1 MKKENCRHEDFGVR
15 TPGDHATG
23 CRVRR
28 TGLAFLRI
36 ARFLVFVAGVL
47 WIATGDGFASDWQT
61 LEGCEL
67 VPNKANDGDSF
78 HVLHE
83 GKEYIFRLYLA
94 DTPETTLRYKD
105 QVEEQM
111 EAFGLDQA
119 GVLKAGKEASE
130 FTTKLLSKPFQVV
143 TCFEDAR
150 GDSDMKRHYAVVRPA
165 GQKKDLAELLV
176 EAGWARAYGKKTDAP
191 KAPSFSEMQKLE
203 ERAKKAQAGVYGG
216 GASAGAAGVVMGGMT
231 ADEAFEKARALFLE
245 KNYAESLAIYEQFL
259 NDFGSND
266 AAQTAVRNSRY
277 PVAMCHI
284 LLGRFAE
291 AIGSIQTALELDPP
305 LAEQQVQE
313 LTFWHGVANMQLKDY
328 GSARDAL
335 EGFVA
340 MFPEGSEK
348 APLFVRKNPAVVRL
362 GEARTLIGTAM
373 LLDGNYREAA
383 DHFAAMKG
391 TMSPEARGRA
401 VIFQLYGLLESGA
414 DEEAMQVV
422 LEEYPHM
429 DDMAQ
434 LISFQ
439 TLTLQLGNRFLDKG
453 EFRKAIQCLQ
463 RVWPFDRL
471 VRRQE
476 ERLKALESRQKAAEE
491 NASIDPYARLL
502 FTRLVNEVRRE
513 LENFRKVESFDAS
526 LRFRLA
532 TGYLRLKRYHEA
544 ALVME
549 GMIRELPAD
558 ALTEQ
563 AALNVVRCWT
573 ALEDWP
579 EAAVAAKRFVES
591 FPQSKHIPE
600 ALFLEAEAM
609 QSSLRYDD
617 AVTAFGRIAEEY
629 PASEFAVQA
638 RFMRAF
644 CLLLAERN
652 MEAAEAFRGFLAKH
666 PTHGFADG
674 AAYWLGMAYSYDKQY
689 EECRKL
695 MDDYLESHLD
705 GRYRGAA
712 VFRKAYCAQQM
723 ERFGLAID
731 ELDSYLEQFP
741 GEPENSEAK
750 VLLGNAMMNEGA
762 LEEAFRVF
770 ASISPDDSKPYE
782 EGVFRSA
789 EGLKLMEEPER
800 YRELM
805 ENFLAERP
813 KSPRLGE
820 AVRNMGWYYRQT
832 GEIEKAREMHWRI
845 LDGSGNDTDIKSIG
859 EILQSLVRLYRG
871 PREPEAYLEMLRERS
886 DKALKEDR
894 RTLAMRLIHGRAK
907 LVERADPELSR
918 GLLAQASEYA
928 EPVHHSPAL
937 LVDFGN
943 ALIES
948 GRIREGEEMLRDA
961 LRWNPRALEKDRI
974 LAALGQLEL
983 ERGNDAAAMAW
994 FQRFEKETLGTPV
1007 FGDAM
1012 LAKARLH
1019 EKNGQPDAMRRVL
1032 EAVLANERVKGEQK
1046 AEALYL
1052 IGESHMAE
1060 RNPRLAIPYFQRIY
1074 VMHQRWRPWV
1084 AKAYRRS
1091 GEAFELLQ
1099 DELSARRTYQELATN
1114 PNLEEFPETADAKV
1128 RLEAL
1133 GGAVPEQETPRQGE
1147 SVNEEGR
1154 G

>member
-1 MKKENCRHEDFGVR
+1 MQA
-15 TPGDHATG
+15 PGNHATG
-23 CRVRR
+23 CRPRR
-28 TGLAFLRI
+28 TGLAFLSI
-36 ARFLVFVAGVL
+36 ARFLVLLAGFL
-47 WIATGDGFASDWQT
+47 WIVPGDGFASEWQT
-61 LEGCEL
+61 LEGCVL
-67 VPNKANDGDSF
+67 AANKSNDGDSF

-83 GKEYIFRLYLA
+83 GKEYIFRLYQA
-94 DTPETTLRYKD
+94 DTPETSL
-105 QVEEQM
+105 QVKERVAEQM

-119 GVLKAGKEASE
+119 GVLKAGKKATE
-130 FTTKLLSKPFQVV
+130 FTAKLLSKPFQVV
-143 TCFEDAR
+143 TRFEDAR
-150 GDSDMKRHYAVVRPA
+150 GASKLPRYYAVVRPA
-165 GQKKDLAELLV
+165 DQKKDLAALLV
-176 EAGWARAYGKKTDAP
+176 EAGWARAYGKTTDTP
-191 KAPSFSEMQKLE
+191 KVPSFSEMQKLE
-203 ERAKKAQAGVYGG
+203 ERAKKAKAGVYGG
-216 GASAGAAGVVMGGMT
+216 GVSAGAAGVVMGGMT

-245 KNYAESLAIYEQFL
+245 KNYAESLGIYEQFL

-277 PVAMCHI
+277 PVAMCQI
-284 LLGRFAE
+284 LLGQFAD
-291 AIGSIQTALELDPP
+291 ALGSIQTALELDPP
-305 LAEQQVQE
+305 LPEQQVQE
-313 LTFWHGVANMQLKDY
+313 LTFWQGVANMQLKDY
-328 GSARDAL
+328 GGAREAL
-335 EGFVA
+335 EGFSA
-340 MFPEGSEK
+340 MFPAGSEK
-348 APLFVRKNPAVVRL
+348 NPLFVRKNPAVARL
-362 GEARTLIGTAM
+362 AEARTLIGTAM
-373 LLDGNYREAA
+373 LLDGHFREAA

-391 TMSPEARGRA
+391 AMSPEARGRA
-401 VIFQLYGLLESGA
+401 VIFQLYALLQAEA
-414 DEEAMQVV
+414 DDEAMQVV
-422 LEEYPHM
+422 FGEYPRM
-429 DDMAQ
+429 EDMAQ
-434 LISFQ
+434 LISFH

-453 EFRKAIQCLQ
+453 KFRKAIQCLQ
-463 RVWPFDRL
+463 RVWPFERL

-491 NASIDPYARLL
+491 NASLDPYARLL
-502 FTRLVNEVRRE
+502 FTRLVSEVRRE

-532 TGYLRLKRYHEA
+532 MAYLRLKRYHEA

-549 GMIRELPAD
+549 GMIRELPACE
-558 ALTEQ
+558 LTEQ

-573 ALEDWP
+573 ALGDWP
-579 EAAVAAKRFVES
+579 EAGTAAKRFVER
-591 FPQSKHIPE
+591 FPASNHVPE

-609 QSSLRYDD
+609 QSSLRYDE
-617 AVTAFGRIAEEY
+617 AVAAFGRIADEY
-629 PASEFAVQA
+629 PVSEFAVRA

-652 MEAAEAFRGFLAKH
+652 MEAAEAFRVFLAKN
-666 PTHGFADG
+666 PKHGLADG

-689 EECRKL
+689 EECREL
-695 MDDYLESHLD
+695 MDDYLDAQSE

-723 ERFGLAID
+723 ERFGMAID
-731 ELDSYLEQFP
+731 ELHAYLEQFP

-762 LEEAFRVF
+762 LEDGFKVF
-770 ASISPDDSKPYE
+770 ASIPPDDAKPYE
-782 EGVFRSA
+782 EGVFRTA

-805 ENFLAERP
+805 EKFLAERP

-832 GEIEKAREMHWRI
+832 GEGKKAREMHWRI
-845 LDGSGNDTDIKSIG
+845 LNESGDDPGIKSTG
-859 EILQSLVRLYRG
+859 EIFQSLARLYRG
-871 PREPEAYLEMLRERS
+871 PGEPEAYLDMLRTRGDE
-886 DKALKEDR
+886 ALKGDR
-894 RTLAMRLIHGRAK
+894 TTLAMRLMHARAK

-918 GLLAQASEYA
+918 GLLGQASEYA
-928 EPVHHSPAL
+928 DPAAHSPAL
-937 LVDFGN
+937 LLDFGN

-948 GRIREGEEMLRDA
+948 GRTREGEEMLRDA
-961 LRWNPRALEKDRI
+961 LRWNPRALKKDRI

-1012 LAKARLH
+1012 IAKARLH
-1019 EKNGQPDAMRRVL
+1019 EKAGQPEEMRRVL

-1052 IGESHMAE
+1052 IGESHMAG

-1099 DELSARRTYQELATN
+1099 DQLSARRTYQELASN
-1114 PNLEEFPETADAKV
+1114 PDLEEFPETTDAKA

-1133 GGAVPEQETPRQGE
+1133 GGAVPVKEGPNTDEL
-1147 SVNEEGR
+1147 SNEEGR